1 MGERVYN
8 KGIGGGSIQV
18 KVLRKFLVAS
28 AEQSDIDYIQYK
40 ERSKRCRNTDYKQI
54 ISR

>member
-8 KGIGGGSIQV
+8 KGVGGGSIKV

-40 ERSKRCRNTDYKQI
+40 ERLKSRNTDYKQI